1 MVPILA
7 SVVTGLGMK
16 IGVSLATSLAAR
28 LLEPADTP
36 MTTGQTFQA
45 LLSQAG
51 IATTSQGVSAL
62 TKAAPLAG
70 ADRAGGSMIA
80 AGATSV
86 TSARIASDAYRHIL
100 DRVAARE
107 PVSQRPAAHARA
119 GGV

>member
-36 MTTGQTFQA
+36 MTAGQTFQA

-51 IATTSQGVSAL
+51 ITTTNQGVSAL
-62 TKAAPLAG
+62 TKITPLAG

-80 AGATSV
+80 AGATSM
-86 TSARIASDAYRHIL
+86 TPARIASDAYR
-100 DRVAARE
+100 RVDTSSIA
-107 PVSQRPAAHARA
+107 
-119 GGV
+119 

>member
-36 MTTGQTFQA
+36 MTAGQTFQA

-70 ADRAGGSMIA
+70 AIA
-80 AGATSV
+80 AGATSM
-86 TSARIASDAYRHIL
+86 TPARIASEAYRRL
-100 DRVAARE
+100 DRSSIA
-107 PVSQRPAAHARA
+107 
-119 GGV
+119 